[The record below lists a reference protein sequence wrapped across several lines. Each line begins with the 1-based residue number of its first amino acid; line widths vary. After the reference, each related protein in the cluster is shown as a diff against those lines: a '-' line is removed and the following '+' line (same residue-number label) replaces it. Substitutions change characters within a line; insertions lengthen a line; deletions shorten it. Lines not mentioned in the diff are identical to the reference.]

1 MHPGGRPV
9 DPGVDPVNVV
19 RRQVLIDAA
28 LTALLPRRLGAQ
40 SRTGRAHQVQLDL
53 PILAEK
59 PTTVPT
65 QVWTDYPMEP
75 DHFVKS
81 MQITLEND
89 PVPSK
94 TADPDSPGLVIAK

>member
-1 MHPGGRPV
+1 
-9 DPGVDPVNVV
+9 VNVV
-19 RRQVLIDAA
+19 RRQVLIGAG

-40 SRTGRAHQVQLDL
+40 SRTNRAHQVQLDL
-53 PILAEK
+53 PILAEE
-59 PTTVPT
+59 PATVPT

-94 TADPDSPGLVIAK
+94 TADPDPHGLVIAK